1 MAAHN
6 CLAIRLDKIDV
17 VRLDY
22 QLDDTSPNML
32 SMYQAD
38 QDTPVAEYDV
48 TKLTMDQRHE
58 LFNKLVAA
66 ITNAPVLPPYSK
78 ELEFWCR

>member
-1 MAAHN
+1 MFFKIMAAHN

-38 QDTPVAEYDV
+38 QDTPVRRNEANYGSASRII
-48 TKLTMDQRHE
+48 Q
-58 LFNKLVAA
+58 
-66 ITNAPVLPPYSK
+66 
-78 ELEFWCR
+78 